1 MMGRGLRGAGCNSLS
16 QTIKT
21 QNKLGPKT
29 AIAPSVTKLI
39 DVTADVPSGYS
50 MIGTVGFSTRHGSV
64 LVQGCYATGTS
75 TMRIECRNVAPI
87 ELEIEPRIIF
97 LFARQ

>member
-1 MMGRGLRGAGCNSLS
+1 
-16 QTIKT
+16 
-21 QNKLGPKT
+21 
-29 AIAPSVTKLI
+29 
-39 DVTADVPSGYS
+39 

>member
-1 MMGRGLRGAGCNSLS
+1 MESILKRLSLS
-16 QTIKT
+16 QAIKT

-39 DVTADVPSGYS
+39 DVAADVPIGYS
-50 MIGTVGFSTRHGSV
+50 MVGAVGFSTRHGSV
-64 LVQGCYATGTS
+64 LVQGCYATGAS
-75 TMRIECRNVAPI
+75 TMRIECRNTSAS
-87 ELEIEPRIIF
+87 ELEIEPRVIF